1 MKSTPQAP
9 NSFTMVKLD
18 WSSQL
23 NDRLRQKKNEVII
36 LQTARFDDVISVELQ
51 RLLNSKRPEES
62 LL

>member
-23 NDRLRQKKNEVII
+23 NDRLRQKNEVII